1 MTTFTQKLRQRMGA
15 ESEQIKIETVSK
27 RLLMNGDFSDF
38 FLDKES
44 NKFMKFDDT
53 GRAVEVSE
61 FELARIVKHLN
72 KNK

>member
-1 MTTFTQKLRQRMGA
+1 MTTFAQKLRQRMLI
-15 ESEQIKIETVSK
+15 ESEQIKIEIVSK
-27 RLLMNGDFSDF
+27 RLLMDGDFSDF

-61 FELARIVKHLN
+61 FELARIMKYL
-72 KNK
+72 KK